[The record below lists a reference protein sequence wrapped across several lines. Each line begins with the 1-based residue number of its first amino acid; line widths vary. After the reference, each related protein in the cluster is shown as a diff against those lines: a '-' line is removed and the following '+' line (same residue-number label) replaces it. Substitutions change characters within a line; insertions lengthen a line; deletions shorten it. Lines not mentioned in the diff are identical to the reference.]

1 MEKNNSAV
9 PDVTLVAENQ
19 KLKLAVEELS
29 ILNDVAT
36 AITSTQ
42 SLEKVIALMVQR
54 CIKHLKVEQG
64 AVMILDEQ
72 DAAKPFQTMIRKQ
85 DSAIEIL
92 PYRFDSQLTGWMLKN
107 KSPLLI
113 NDMKNDKRFNFSGEI
128 EMPVKTILSV
138 PISLK
143 GRMIGLLSVFNK
155 KSESGFSQDDQRL
168 LSIIAAQSAHVLE
181 NARLHQKEQD
191 LLKMEEE
198 FRMAKE
204 IQLNILPKEIPAIK
218 GYDIHAINISAREV
232 GGDYYDFI
240 KLPGDKIA
248 FCLGD
253 ITGKG
258 LPAAM
263 LMANLQATLRGQ
275 SFTQNSVKGIIKNS
289 NVLLY
294 NSTASN
300 RFATTF
306 YALLD
311 YQNNSITYCNAGHD
325 APIDIKGDQINRLD
339 EGGLLLGSFDFAE
352 YDEATKNIEVGE
364 SIIVYSDG
372 VTEAMNEINQEFGEE
387 KFISLVKANQNLPAK
402 ELIDLIIK
410 EIKAHSG
417 NVAQSDDITL
427 MVVKRTA

>member
-1 MEKNNSAV
+1 MEKNNSPAPEV
-9 PDVTLVAENQ
+9 ALVAENL

-42 SLEKVIALMVQR
+42 SLEKIIALIVQR

-72 DAAKPFQTMIRKQ
+72 DSSKPFQTMIRKQ
-85 DSAIEIL
+85 DSTMEIL

-113 NDMKNDKRFNFSGEI
+113 NDLKNDKRFNFSGEM
-128 EMPVKTILSV
+128 ELPVKTILSV
-138 PISLK
+138 PMSLK
-143 GRMIGLLSVFNK
+143 GRMIGLLTVFNK
-155 KSESGFSQDDQRL
+155 KSESGFSPDDQRL

-181 NARLHQKEQD
+181 NARLNQKEQD

-204 IQLNILPKEIPAIK
+204 IQLNILPKEIPSIN

-240 KLPGDKIA
+240 KLPGEKIV

-275 SFTQNSVKGIIKNS
+275 SFTQNSVKDSIKNA
-289 NVLLY
+289 NILLF

-300 RFATTF
+300 RFATVF
-306 YALLD
+306 YGVLD
-311 YQNNSITYCNAGHD
+311 YSSNTVTYCNAGHD
-325 APIDIKGDQINRLD
+325 APIDIKGDKINRLE
-339 EGGLLLGSFDFAE
+339 EGGLLLGCFDMAE
-352 YDEATKNIEVGE
+352 YEQETKSIEVGE
-364 SIIVYSDG
+364 GIIIYSDG
-372 VTEAMNEINQEFGEE
+372 VTEAMNEINEEFGEE
-387 KFISLVKANQNLPAK
+387 KFISIIKSNSNLLAK
-402 ELIDLIIK
+402 ELIDLILK

-417 NVAQSDDITL
+417 SVPQSDDITL
-427 MVVKRTA
+427 MIIKRNA

>member
-1 MEKNNSAV
+1 MEKNNSPAT
-9 PDVTLVAENQ
+9 DVILVAENQ

-72 DAAKPFQTMIRKQ
+72 DSSKPFQTMIRKQ
-85 DSAIEIL
+85 DSALEIL

-107 KSPLLI
+107 KSPLMV
-113 NDMKNDKRFNFSGEI
+113 NDLKNDKRFNFSGE
-128 EMPVKTILSV
+128 MDLPVKTILSV
-138 PISLK
+138 PMSLK
-143 GRMIGLLSVFNK
+143 GRMIGLLTVFNK
-155 KSESGFSQDDQRL
+155 KSETGFSADDQRL

-181 NARLHQKEQD
+181 NARLNQKEQD
-191 LLKMEEE
+191 LIKMEEE

-204 IQLNILPKEIPAIK
+204 IQLNILPKEIPTIDR
-218 GYDIHAINISAREV
+218 YDIHAVNISAREV

-240 KLPGDKIA
+240 KLPGEKLA

-275 SFTQNSVKGIIKNS
+275 AFTQNSVKDSIKNA
-289 NVLLY
+289 NILLF

-300 RFATTF
+300 RFATVF
-306 YALLD
+306 YGVLN
-311 YQNNSITYCNAGHD
+311 YTNNSVTYCNAGHD
-325 APIDIKGDQINRLD
+325 APINIKGDQINRLN
-339 EGGLLLGSFDFAE
+339 EGGLLLGCFDFAE
-352 YDEATKNIEVGE
+352 YEEATKSIDVGE
-364 SIIVYSDG
+364 SIIIYSDG
-372 VTEAMNEINQEFGEE
+372 VTEAMNAINQEFGEE
-387 KFISLVKANQNLPAK
+387 KFISIVKANQDLSAK
-402 ELIDLIIK
+402 EL
-410 EIKAHSG
+410 
-417 NVAQSDDITL
+417 
-427 MVVKRTA
+427 

>member
-1 MEKNNSAV
+1 MEKNNSPA
-9 PDVTLVAENQ
+9 PDVILVAENQ

-72 DAAKPFQTMIRKQ
+72 DSSKPFQTMIRKQ
-85 DSAIEIL
+85 DSALEIL

-107 KSPLLI
+107 KSPLMV
-113 NDMKNDKRFNFSGEI
+113 NDLKNDKRFNFSGE
-128 EMPVKTILSV
+128 MDLPVKTILSV
-138 PISLK
+138 PMSLK
-143 GRMIGLLSVFNK
+143 GRMIGLLTVFNK
-155 KSESGFSQDDQRL
+155 KSETGFSADDQRL

-181 NARLHQKEQD
+181 NARLNQKEQD
-191 LLKMEEE
+191 LIKMEEE

-204 IQLNILPKEIPAIK
+204 IQLNILPKEIPAIDR
-218 GYDIHAINISAREV
+218 YDIHAVNISAREV

-240 KLPGDKIA
+240 KLPGEKLA

-275 SFTQNSVKGIIKNS
+275 AFTQNSVKDSIKNA
-289 NVLLY
+289 NILLF

-300 RFATTF
+300 RFATVF
-306 YALLD
+306 YGVLN
-311 YQNNSITYCNAGHD
+311 YTNNSVTYCNAGHD
-325 APIDIKGDQINRLD
+325 APINIKGDQTTRLN
-339 EGGLLLGSFDFAE
+339 EGGLLLGCFDFAE
-352 YDEATKNIEVGE
+352 YEEATKSIDVGE
-364 SIIVYSDG
+364 SIIIYSDG
-372 VTEAMNEINQEFGEE
+372 VTEAMNAINQEFGEE
-387 KFISLVKANQNLPAK
+387 KFISIVKANQDLSAK
-402 ELIDLIIK
+402 ELIDVILK

-417 NVAQSDDITL
+417 DIAQSDDITL
-427 MVVKRTA
+427 LIIKRIV

>member
-1 MEKNNSAV
+1 MEKNNSPAT
-9 PDVTLVAENQ
+9 DVILVAENQ

-72 DAAKPFQTMIRKQ
+72 DSSKPFQTMIRKQ
-85 DSAIEIL
+85 DSALEIL

-107 KSPLLI
+107 KSPLMV
-113 NDMKNDKRFNFSGEI
+113 NDLKNDKRFNFSGE
-128 EMPVKTILSV
+128 MDLPVKTILSV
-138 PISLK
+138 PMSLK
-143 GRMIGLLSVFNK
+143 GRMIGLLTVFNK
-155 KSESGFSQDDQRL
+155 KSETGFSADDQRL

-181 NARLHQKEQD
+181 NARLNQKEQD
-191 LLKMEEE
+191 LIKMEEE

-204 IQLNILPKEIPAIK
+204 IQLNILPKEIPTIDR
-218 GYDIHAINISAREV
+218 YDIHAVNISAREV

-240 KLPGDKIA
+240 KLPGEKLA

-275 SFTQNSVKGIIKNS
+275 AFTQNSVKDSIKNA
-289 NVLLY
+289 NILLF

-300 RFATTF
+300 RFATVF
-306 YALLD
+306 YGVLN
-311 YQNNSITYCNAGHD
+311 YTNNSVTYCNAGHD
-325 APIDIKGDQINRLD
+325 APINIKGDQINRLN
-339 EGGLLLGSFDFAE
+339 EGGLLLGCFDFAE
-352 YDEATKNIEVGE
+352 YEEATKSIDVGE
-364 SIIVYSDG
+364 SIIIYSDG
-372 VTEAMNEINQEFGEE
+372 VTEAMNAINQEFGEE
-387 KFISLVKANQNLPAK
+387 KFISIVKANQDLSAK
-402 ELIDLIIK
+402 ELIDVILK

-417 NVAQSDDITL
+417 DIAQSDDITL
-427 MVVKRTA
+427 LIIKRTV

>member
-1 MEKNNSAV
+1 MDKNNSPAT
-9 PDVTLVAENQ
+9 DVILVAENQ
-19 KLKLAVEELS
+19 KLKIAVEELS

-72 DAAKPFQTMIRKQ
+72 DSSKPFQTMIRKQ
-85 DSAIEIL
+85 DSALEIL

-107 KSPLLI
+107 KSPLMV
-113 NDMKNDKRFNFSGEI
+113 NDLKNDKRFNFSGE
-128 EMPVKTILSV
+128 MDLPVKTILSV
-138 PISLK
+138 PMSLK
-143 GRMIGLLSVFNK
+143 GRMIGLLTVFNK
-155 KSESGFSQDDQRL
+155 KSETGFSADDQRL

-181 NARLHQKEQD
+181 NARLNQKEQD
-191 LLKMEEE
+191 LIKMEEE

-204 IQLNILPKEIPAIK
+204 IQLNILPKEIPTIDR
-218 GYDIHAINISAREV
+218 YDIHAVNISAREV

-240 KLPGDKIA
+240 KLPGEKLA

-275 SFTQNSVKGIIKNS
+275 AFTQNSVKDSIKNA
-289 NVLLY
+289 NILLF

-300 RFATTF
+300 RFATVF
-306 YALLD
+306 YGVLN
-311 YQNNSITYCNAGHD
+311 YSNNSVTYCNAGHD
-325 APIDIKGDQINRLD
+325 APINIKGDQINRLN
-339 EGGLLLGSFDFAE
+339 EGGLLLGCFDFAE
-352 YDEATKNIEVGE
+352 YEEATKSIDVGE
-364 SIIVYSDG
+364 SIIIYSDG
-372 VTEAMNEINQEFGEE
+372 VTEAMNAINQEFGEE
-387 KFISLVKANQNLPAK
+387 KFISIVKANQDLSAK
-402 ELIDLIIK
+402 ELIDVILK

-417 NVAQSDDITL
+417 DIAQSDDITL
-427 MVVKRTA
+427 LIIKRTV

>member
-1 MEKNNSAV
+1 MEKNNSPAT
-9 PDVTLVAENQ
+9 DVILVAENQ

-72 DAAKPFQTMIRKQ
+72 DSSKPFQTMIRKQ
-85 DSAIEIL
+85 DSALEIL

-107 KSPLLI
+107 KSPLMV
-113 NDMKNDKRFNFSGEI
+113 NDLKNDKRFNFSGE
-128 EMPVKTILSV
+128 MDLPVKTILSV
-138 PISLK
+138 PMSLK
-143 GRMIGLLSVFNK
+143 GRMIGLLTVFNK
-155 KSESGFSQDDQRL
+155 KSETGFSADDQRL

-181 NARLHQKEQD
+181 NARLNQKEQD
-191 LLKMEEE
+191 LIKMEEE

-204 IQLNILPKEIPAIK
+204 IQLNILPKEIPTIDR
-218 GYDIHAINISAREV
+218 YDIHAVNISAREV

-240 KLPGDKIA
+240 KLPGEKLA

-275 SFTQNSVKGIIKNS
+275 AFTQNSVKDSIKNA
-289 NVLLY
+289 NILLF

-300 RFATTF
+300 RFATVF
-306 YALLD
+306 YGVLN
-311 YQNNSITYCNAGHD
+311 YTNNSVTYCNAGHD
-325 APIDIKGDQINRLD
+325 APINIKGDQINRLN
-339 EGGLLLGSFDFAE
+339 EGGLLLGCFDFAE
-352 YDEATKNIEVGE
+352 YEEATKSIDVGE
-364 SIIVYSDG
+364 SIIIYSDG
-372 VTEAMNEINQEFGEE
+372 VTEAMNAINQEFGEE
-387 KFISLVKANQNLPAK
+387 KFISIVKANQDLSGK
-402 ELIDLIIK
+402 ELIDVILK
-410 EIKAHSG
+410 EIKTHSG
-417 NVAQSDDITL
+417 DIAQSDDITL
-427 MVVKRTA
+427 LIIKRTV

>member
-1 MEKNNSAV
+1 MEKNNSPA
-9 PDVTLVAENQ
+9 PDVILVAENQ

-72 DAAKPFQTMIRKQ
+72 DSSKPFQTMIRKQ
-85 DSAIEIL
+85 DSALEIL

-107 KSPLLI
+107 KSPLMV
-113 NDMKNDKRFNFSGEI
+113 NDLKNDKRFNFSGE
-128 EMPVKTILSV
+128 MDLPVKTILSV
-138 PISLK
+138 PMSLK
-143 GRMIGLLSVFNK
+143 GRMIGLLTVFNK
-155 KSESGFSQDDQRL
+155 KSETGFSADDQRL

-181 NARLHQKEQD
+181 NARLNQKEQD
-191 LLKMEEE
+191 LIKMEEE

-204 IQLNILPKEIPAIK
+204 IQLNILPKEIPTIDR
-218 GYDIHAINISAREV
+218 YDIHAVNISAREV

-240 KLPGDKIA
+240 KLPGEKLA

-275 SFTQNSVKGIIKNS
+275 AFTQSSVKDSIKNA
-289 NVLLY
+289 NILLF

-300 RFATTF
+300 RFATVF
-306 YALLD
+306 YGVLN
-311 YQNNSITYCNAGHD
+311 YTNNSVTYCNAGHD
-325 APIDIKGDQINRLD
+325 APINIKGDQINRLN
-339 EGGLLLGSFDFAE
+339 EGGLLLGCFDFAE
-352 YDEATKNIEVGE
+352 YEEATKSIDVGE
-364 SIIVYSDG
+364 SIIIYSDG
-372 VTEAMNEINQEFGEE
+372 VTEAMNAINQEFGEE
-387 KFISLVKANQNLPAK
+387 KFISIVKANQDLSAK
-402 ELIDLIIK
+402 ELIDVILK

-417 NVAQSDDITL
+417 DIAQSDDITL
-427 MVVKRTA
+427 LIIKRTV